1 MPDLICLDGDLNGYG
16 CISSQFVQSLTY
28 KSTAGTG
35 DSQWFGKITR
45 FRYELQL
52 PAGVRITDEQIMLA
66 IEADEIVS
74 TTVTNITYTADPADP
89 NVAYAEGEVEIVAK
103 PGSPI
108 PSSPAGQP
116 YKFKHTIHHVWRL
129 TETRLTN

>member
-1 MPDLICLDGDLNGYG
+1 MPDLGCLDGDLNGFG

-28 KSTAGTG
+28 TAAGVG
-35 DSQWFGKITR
+35 NSQWFGRITR

-52 PAGVRITDEQIMLA
+52 PNGVRITDEQIMRA
-66 IEADEIVS
+66 IEAQEIVS
-74 TTVTNITYTADPADP
+74 STVTNITYTPDPIDP
-89 NVAYAEGEVEIVAK
+89 NVAYAEGDVEIVAN

-129 TETRLTN
+129 TETRLT